1 MRVAFCSVACFGK
14 KISQKPEGSTRV
26 GVVELLLL
34 PGRSAPEPLSS
45 QGSWGHVTAGRPRR
59 GPHLD
64 LGCPVQARSRDEGK
78 PSWRRRQELGGPCPG
93 PRGRPLQRPRVGL
106 RLYAGPL
113 PGSAAFLQTEHV
125 PRHPFNTPLS
135 DQLGQGRLESRAW
148 PIRGKQPPPLPED
161 APPATPCWCP
171 ACGLLRHIQLFPAS
185 PAFWT
190 AKPEAGSPSGPQDLG
205 KGWGLQAPAEPHGD
219 PTSGSGDPRAGVTLG
234 EDHTG
239 FSRCPP
245 SLVSRGA
252 QPRSGRRP
260 QGGYEGREQPEPS
273 RTAGAGRVSCHV
285 ALEHGPTARSEPGS
299 P

>member
-1 MRVAFCSVACFGK
+1 MGGRVQARGGVRCSDHAWGSGSMPDPCLVLPPSGRRSTSPDIPSTPPFL
-14 KISQKPEGSTRV
+14 ISSARV
-26 GVVELLLL
+26 GWRPE
-34 PGRSAPEPLSS
+34 PGRSAGNS
-45 QGSWGHVTAGRPRR
+45 
-59 GPHLD
+59 
-64 LGCPVQARSRDEGK
+64 
-78 PSWRRRQELGGPCPG
+78 RRRS
-93 PRGRPLQRPRVGL
+93 L
-106 RLYAGPL
+106 R
-113 PGSAAFLQTEHV
+113 T
-125 PRHPFNTPLS
+125 RHPPH
-135 DQLGQGRLESRAW
+135 RA
-148 PIRGKQPPPLPED
+148 GALPAVSFD
-161 APPATPCWCP
+161 TSSC
-171 ACGLLRHIQLFPAS
+171 FPAS

-205 KGWGLQAPAEPHGD
+205 KGWDLQAPAERHGD
-219 PTSGSGDPRAGVTLG
+219 PTTSGSGDPRAGVTLG

-273 RTAGAGRVSCHV
+273 RTAGGGRVSCHV